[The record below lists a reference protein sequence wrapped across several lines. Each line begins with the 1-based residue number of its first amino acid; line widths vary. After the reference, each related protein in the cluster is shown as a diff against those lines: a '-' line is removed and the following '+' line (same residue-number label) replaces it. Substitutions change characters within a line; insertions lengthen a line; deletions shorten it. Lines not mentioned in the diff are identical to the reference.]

1 MKTLLRALILLL
13 VVLWLGGL
21 MFFPVVAASAFG
33 SIADTHVAGTIV
45 RKCLLALHYEGLFA
59 GALIVVLLLIAQ
71 ITRALTRNVAAP
83 VMVTLIMLGLTAFS
97 QFWIIPKMEGYRI
110 AAGGAIDA
118 ADRGDPNRA
127 GFNKLHGWSTK
138 VEEGV
143 LLGGVVLVFLL
154 AANYGTAL
162 PGNRGFAANVEPD
175 EEGSRSLV

>member
-13 VVLWLGGL
+13 VVLWLGGV

-71 ITRALTRNVAAP
+71 AAGALRRNVAAP
-83 VMVTLIMLGLTAFS
+83 VVVTLIMLGLTAFS

-118 ADRGDPNRA
+118 VDRADPNRVA
-127 GFNKLHGWSTK
+127 FNKLHGWSTK
-138 VEEGV
+138 LEEGV
-143 LLGGVVLVFLL
+143 LLGGVVLVFCWLRTTS
-154 AANYGTAL
+154 TACQAKKPDL
-162 PGNRGFAANVEPD
+162 YKDGFA
-175 EEGSRSLV
+175 SLV

>member
-13 VVLWLGGL
+13 VVLWLGGV

-71 ITRALTRNVAAP
+71 ATGALRRSVIAP
-83 VMVTLIMLGLTAFS
+83 VLVTLLLLGLTAFS
-97 QFWIIPKMEGYRI
+97 QFSIIPRMEGYRI

-118 ADRGDPNRA
+118 VDRNDPNRVA
-127 GFNKLHGWSTK
+127 FNKLHGWSTK

-143 LLGGVVLVFLL
+143 LLGGVVLVILL
-154 AANYGTAL
+154 AANYIDRL
-162 PGNRGFAANVEPD
+162 PSEKV
-175 EEGSRSLV
+175 